1 MDPAAASIPPLSRTP
16 PPCGSKRSPSSSPT
30 NLTKCI
36 KQSGIDVV
44 AQQLEYVSKQFG
56 NISRRTSSSR
66 SEGEASLVEGVEVLT
81 SSRATNLTKYIKQF
95 GYVPAPL
102 LSSDVTSGGSSE
114 CEASLV
120 LPGEASLELTVSL
133 MPSLRY
139 DNDDSD
145 ADINDLLLPAPLVGE
160 LEEDDELQLP
170 APALASEDLHV
181 RSIVECQSRGPR
193 HVHCLF
199 GEL

>member
-1 MDPAAASIPPLSRTP
+1 MFLCYGACQLRA
-16 PPCGSKRSPSSSPT
+16 G

-170 APALASEDLHV
+170 APLVGELEQATQ
-181 RSIVECQSRGPR
+181 IVIYYYAENQWRGPR
-193 HVHCLF
+193 HVHYLWD
-199 GEL
+199 